1 MNIKKKE
8 KEGVMQVGK
17 SFNQNQIIQI
27 EQSIIGEK
35 IKSFNDLL
43 GIQGND
49 LDLSDEYMVGLYNGL
64 ILGLSIMTGEEP
76 KFIQV
81 VKKEDKK

>member
-8 KEGVMQVGK
+8 IKGETQVEK
-17 SFNQNQIIQI
+17 HSDRIVEI
-27 EQSIIGEK
+27 EQSILGEK
-35 IKSFNDLL
+35 IEAFNNLL
-43 GIQGND
+43 GIQGQD
-49 LDLSDEYMVGLYNGL
+49 LNLSDEYMVGLYNGL

-81 VKKEDKK
+81 VKKEEKK